1 MSRWLKR
8 THTAMRIDT
17 AFPSKFLKAADVD
30 EQADETTETW
40 IVKMAD
46 VQMEEVGEDEKPI
59 LHFQGLDKGL
69 VLNKTNAN
77 TIMGLYGKDTDTW
90 EGKPIGLFTTEVEY
104 QGKQTLGIRI
114 RAKAPKV
121 ARAPMPAVSEEEIPF

>member
-1 MSRWLKR
+1 
-8 THTAMRIDT
+8 MRMDT

-40 IVKMAD
+40 TVKMAD
-46 VQMEEVGEDEKPI
+46 VEMEEVGDSEKPI

-77 TIMGLYGKDTDTW
+77 TIMALYGKETDTW
-90 EGKPIGLFTTEVEY
+90 AGKAIGLFTTEVEY

-114 RAKAPKV
+114 RAKAPK
-121 ARAPMPAVSEEEIPF
+121 ATKAPMPALSEEDIPF

>member
-8 THTAMRIDT
+8 THTAMRMDT

-30 EQADETTETW
+30 ERADETTETW
-40 IVKMAD
+40 TVKMAD
-46 VQMEEVGEDEKPI
+46 VEMEEVGDSEKPI

-77 TIMGLYGKDTDTW
+77 TIMTLYGKETDTW
-90 EGKPIGLFTTEVEY
+90 AGKAIGLFTTEVEY

-114 RAKAPKV
+114 RAKAPK
-121 ARAPMPAVSEEEIPF
+121 ATKAPMPAVDEDEIPF